1 MLENVFT
8 LPRHSGRNASLAE
21 SIGQYIMRKFGTIG
35 LLTGTQVFQP
45 SQFHDMVSC
54 LLIDVKSWI
63 YVVFVSSSGRRGM
76 PLIKAAIS
84 LEFILERISTL
95 QQIRLLLLEL
105 IGTLQA
111 SLMVIMIMVLDWQ
124 L

>member
-54 LLIDVKSWI
+54 LLNDLKSWI
-63 YVVFVSSSGRRGM
+63 YVVFVFSSGRRGM
-76 PLIKAAIS
+76 PLIKAATS

-95 QQIRLLLLEL
+95 QKTRLLLLEL
-105 IGTLQA
+105 IGIPQA
-111 SLMVIMIMVLDWQ
+111 LLTVIMTMVLDWQ